1 MFIYK
6 SKDGVIVKTSHLENN
21 DFFYFESAYFSVNC
35 KRRSFLY
42 TTKMMLLY
50 NKNISI

>member
-21 DFFYFESAYFSVNC
+21 DFFSAYFSVNC